1 MFLLLK
7 EKEKRMFSS
16 SDGSVFS
23 VIPASRLASIEVWKG
38 NRTLDKTHVERI
50 THDLK
55 HVQDLNSDV
64 FKILCISEDEQPKKY
79 LYDGQHRQ
87 AIIKHYFSEKF
98 DNPDFDVLI
107 SEKVCKDESEAIE
120 LFKKSNMTK
129 SIQWKDDPILVANNF
144 VALFTQE
151 FNRDPKNLL
160 VRPGKTKK
168 PYISSDRLREELI
181 KRHVVD
187 WKTTPQEFIERCR
200 EINNQQVMELDASIL
215 VQKRARELH
224 FALGMLDFSWI

>member
-1 MFLLLK
+1 
-7 EKEKRMFSS
+7 MFSS

-50 THDLK
+50 SRDLK
-55 HVQDLNSDV
+55 QVQDLNADV
-64 FKILCISEDEQPKKY
+64 FKILCVIEDEQPKKY

-87 AIIKHYFSEKF
+87 AVIKEYFSQKF
-98 DNPDFDVLI
+98 DALDFDVLI
-107 SEKVCKDESEAIE
+107 SEKVCRDESEAIE
-120 LFKKSNMTK
+120 LFKKANMTK
-129 SIQWKDDPILVANNF
+129 SIQWKEDPILVANNF

-160 VRPGKTKK
+160 VRSGKTKK
-168 PYISSDRLREELI
+168 PFLSADRLREELI

-200 EINNQQVMELDASIL
+200 EINTQQVMELDASIL
-215 VQKRARELH
+215 VQKRARDLH

>member
-1 MFLLLK
+1 
-7 EKEKRMFSS
+7 MFSS
-16 SDGSVFS
+16 SEGAVFS

-50 THDLK
+50 SREMK
-55 HVQDLNSDV
+55 QVQDLNSDV
-64 FKILCISEDEQPKKY
+64 FKILCIIEDDEPKKY

-87 AIIKHYFSEKF
+87 CIIKHYFSEKF

-120 LFKKSNMTK
+120 LFKKTNMTK
-129 SIQWKDDPILVANNF
+129 SIQWKDDPILVANNY

-151 FNRDPKNLL
+151 FNRDPKNPL
-160 VRPGKTKK
+160 VRSGKTKK
-168 PYISSDRLREELI
+168 PYISSDKLREELI

-200 EINNQQVMELDASIL
+200 EINTQQVMELDASIL

-224 FALGMLDFSWI
+224 FALGMLDFTWI